1 MNRHHLFASLI
12 LCSLVLSAC
21 SKELD
26 DPNGIPE
33 NAIFLTTEGFHN
45 ETKTSVQ
52 AYSVEWVTGDEVR
65 IVNSQTN
72 DRTVTVVPA
81 TGEAYIGDALGGS
94 GAMRGYYPLSII
106 TTSGASDH
114 ATTPTIVVP
123 DHYESHYSNGRQVLA
138 LPMIASADE
147 GATTIQFQHVTA
159 AVRVVIW
166 NSTESP
172 LVLDKVVV
180 SSDHYKLSGTVSP
193 NLTES
198 PNLGIVAQIGD
209 ANDVT
214 VIFTDS
220 PVIAVDGYDTVQVP
234 ILPVNND
241 QEITIRIFT
250 HVENAPWHKYAF
262 SHHNTLPYNLTRNT
276 MLTARCKIH
285 TGEGNHVTE
294 SKFTINADG
303 NQVYFSLGNLQYQA
317 STSTWRFAEH
327 QYDYVGNDNKN
338 IASGYSGWI
347 DLFGWGTSGYNHG
360 AVAYQ
365 PYSTSNNNVHYY
377 AYGNPTKNL
386 YNNPGTAD
394 WGYNAI
400 SNGGNSENNWR
411 TPKTD
416 EWIYLLN
423 TRNGNRY
430 AKAKVYNTNGLI
442 IFPDGFDPSV
452 FGVTITNA
460 NTASSTYIIYSDVDW
475 TRMEDAGC
483 IFLPAAGER
492 DEGTKIYDTGSV
504 GFYWS
509 SSYYEINTNSAYRIY
524 FTSSNA
530 YFTSDGCS
538 NRRLGLSVRLVRNAN

>member
-1 MNRHHLFASLI
+1 MNRLHLFATLI
-12 LCSLVLSAC
+12 LCSLVLTAC
-21 SKELD
+21 SKDLD

-52 AYSVEWVTGDEVR
+52 DYSVEWVTGDEVR

-81 TGEAYIGDALGGS
+81 TGEAYIGEALGGS

-106 TTSGASDH
+106 TADGASDH

-123 DHYESHYSNGRQVLA
+123 DRYESHYSNGRQVIA

-198 PNLGIVAQIGD
+198 PNLGIAAQSGD

-220 PVIAVDGYDTVQVP
+220 PVIAVGGYDTVQVP

-317 STSTWRFAEH
+317 SPKAWRFAEH
-327 QYDYVGNDNKN
+327 QYDYIGNDNKN
-338 IASGYSGWI
+338 IANNYSGWI

-365 PYSTSNNNVHYY
+365 PYSTSKTDGEYS
-377 AYGNPTKNL
+377 AYGNLTYSL
-386 YNNPGTAD
+386 YGYDGKAD
-394 WGYNAI
+394 WGYNVI
-400 SNGGNSENNWR
+400 SNGGNTENSGWR
-411 TPKTD
+411 TPKMT
-416 EWIYLLN
+416 EWTYLFE
-423 TRNGNRY
+423 TRSGSYKY
-430 AKAKVYNTNGLI
+430 AKGYIHSTKGLI
-442 IFPDGFDPSV
+442 IFPDGFNPSS

-460 NTASSTYIIYSDVDW
+460 NTSTASFTTYTNDEW
-475 TRMEDAGC
+475 TKMEDAGC
-483 IFLPAAGER
+483 IFLPIAGCREA
-492 DEGTKIYDTGSV
+492 KSIYDIGSY
-504 GFYWS
+504 GRYWS
-509 SSYYEINTNSAYRIY
+509 SRYYSDNSAYSVN
-524 FTSSNA
+524 FNANSANFSTSCS
-530 YFTSDGCS
+530 TRHLGC
-538 NRRLGLSVRLVRNAN
+538 SVRLVRNVN

>member
-1 MNRHHLFASLI
+1 MNRLHLFASLI
-12 LCSLVLSAC
+12 LCSLVLTAC
-21 SKELD
+21 SKDLD

-52 AYSVEWVTGDEVR
+52 DYSVEWVTGDEVR

-81 TGEAYIGDALGGS
+81 TGEAYIGEALGGS

-106 TTSGASDH
+106 TADGASDH

-198 PNLGIVAQIGD
+198 PNLGIAAQSGD

-220 PVIAVDGYDTVQVP
+220 PVIAVGGYDTVQVP

-317 STSTWRFAEH
+317 TTSTWRFAEH
-327 QYDYVGNDNKN
+327 QYDYIGNDNKN
-338 IASGYSGWI
+338 IANNYSGWI
-347 DLFGWGTSGYNHG
+347 DLFGWGTSGYKHG

-365 PYSTSNNNVHYY
+365 PYSTSVVYSQYY
-377 AYGNPTKNL
+377 AYGSSSYSL
-386 YNNPGTAD
+386 YGENGKAD
-394 WGYNAI
+394 WGYNSI
-400 SNGGNSENNWR
+400 SNGGNSENSGWH
-411 TPKTD
+411 TPKMT
-416 EWIYLLN
+416 EWTYLLESRRD
-423 TRNGNRY
+423 TYKY
-430 AKAKVYNTNGLI
+430 AKGKIHSTNGII
-442 IFPDGFDPSV
+442 IFPDGFDPSA

-460 NTASSTYIIYSDVDW
+460 NISTSSYIVYSDYDW
-475 TRMEDAGC
+475 TKMEDAGC
-483 IFLPAAGER
+483 IFLPAGGYR
-492 DEGTKIYDTGSV
+492 DEGTKVYDYGTHGH
-504 GFYWS
+504 YWS
-509 SSYYEINTNSAYRIY
+509 SNYYDAYNVSRIYFNPSSTY
-524 FTSSNA
+524 FTSS
-530 YFTSDGCS
+530 YTLRYRGM
-538 NRRLGLSVRLVRNAN
+538 SVRLVRNAN